1 MQLDHI
7 DIVTDKTLQSTCH
20 EGFLK
25 LRRLVLQNT
34 YDDGSQS
41 QPYNCDIVERRQV
54 DAVTIA
60 LYDDVEVDGSKRIKV
75 LLRRGIRAPVY
86 LRKDMEDKKRPEP
99 LYSKIYELV
108 AGVLEDEDLGYEG
121 VDHRAAEEAR
131 EEAGLSVEN
140 GDIGSLGAS
149 FFPSPGITPEK
160 VYIAACKGDLE
171 DRGEAEG
178 DGSVMEEGA
187 TVEILDLREAIAM
200 CRNGKIQDA
209 KTEIG
214 LLRLADY
221 LGYIPQLD
229 CFVSDLPED
238 LRARYSDLSV
248 RETGHC

>member
-7 DIVTDKTLQSTCH
+7 DIVTDKTLNSTCH
-20 EGFLK
+20 EGFLRV
-25 LRRLVLQNT
+25 RRLILQNT
-34 YDDGSQS
+34 YQDGTQS
-41 QPYNCDIVERRQV
+41 EPYNCDIVERRQI
-54 DAVTIA
+54 DAVSIA
-60 LYDDVEVDGSKRIKV
+60 LYDDVLVDGKKRIKV
-75 LLRRGIRAPVY
+75 LLRKGIRAPVY
-86 LRKDMEDKKRPEP
+86 LRKDLDDKKRPEP
-99 LYSKIYELV
+99 LYSTIYELV
-108 AGVLEDEDLGYEG
+108 AGVLEESDLGYEG

-140 GDIGSLGAS
+140 SDIGSLGAS

-160 VYIAACKGDLE
+160 VYLSACKGNLE

-187 TVEILDLREAIAM
+187 TVDILDLRDAIAM

-229 CFVSDLPED
+229 CFVEDLPEA
-238 LRARYSDLSV
+238 LRASYSDLSV
-248 RETGHC
+248 KETGYC

>member
-7 DIVTDKTLQSTCH
+7 DIVTDKTLNSTCH
-20 EGFLK
+20 EGFLRV
-25 LRRLVLQNT
+25 RRLILQNT
-34 YDDGSQS
+34 YDDGTQS
-41 QPYNCDIVERRQV
+41 EPYNCDIVERRQI
-54 DAVTIA
+54 DAVSIA
-60 LYDDVEVDGSKRIKV
+60 LYDDVMVDGKKRIKV

-86 LRKDMEDKKRPEP
+86 LRKDQEDKKRPEP
-99 LYSKIYELV
+99 LYSTIYELV

-140 GDIGSLGAS
+140 SDIGSLGAS

-160 VYIAACKGDLE
+160 VYLAACKGDLE

-187 TVEILDLREAIAM
+187 TVEILDLRDAIAM

-229 CFVSDLPED
+229 CFVDELPEG
-238 LRARYSDLSV
+238 LRASYSDLSV
-248 RETGHC
+248 RETGYC